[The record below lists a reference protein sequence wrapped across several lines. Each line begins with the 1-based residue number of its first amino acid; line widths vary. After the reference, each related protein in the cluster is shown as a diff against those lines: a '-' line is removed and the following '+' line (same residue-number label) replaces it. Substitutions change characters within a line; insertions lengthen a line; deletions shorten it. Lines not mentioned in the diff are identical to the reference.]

1 MSGQG
6 REARL
11 RERLPGGKLVPEF
24 VETAN
29 GGMPSTEEYEAI
41 KKGEVKQSRT
51 LPGVGV
57 VRFVSYRFGR
67 VGPTQRYAIIRAL
80 DRDFPAPA
88 THTRFIIESFSGYE
102 GAVAALTMAIEWM
115 AELARMYG
123 DPAAV
128 DPAVEDLLRAL
139 EENAEPAEENA
150 ERGPSA

>member
-1 MSGQG
+1 MSGQE
-6 REARL
+6 RELGL

-29 GGMPSTEEYEAI
+29 GGMPSTDEYEAI
-41 KKGEVKQSRT
+41 KRGEVKQSRT

-57 VRFVSYRFGR
+57 VRFVSYHYGR
-67 VGPTQRYAIIRAL
+67 VERAQRYAIIRAL

-88 THTRFIIESFSGYE
+88 KHSRFIIESFSGYE

-123 DPAAV
+123 DPSAV
-128 DPAVEDLLRAL
+128 DPAVEELMRAL
-139 EENAEPAEENA
+139 EESENA

>member
-1 MSGQG
+1 MSAQG
-6 REARL
+6 REQGL

-24 VETAN
+24 HESAN
-29 GGMPSTEEYEAI
+29 GAMPSTDEYEAV

-57 VRFVSYRFGR
+57 VRFVSYHFGR
-67 VGPTQRYAIIRAL
+67 ERTQRYAIIRAL

-88 THTRFIIESFSGYE
+88 KHSRFIIESFSGYE
-102 GAVAALTMAIEWM
+102 GAVAALSMAIEWL
-115 AELARMYG
+115 AELARIYG

-128 DPAVEDLLRAL
+128 DPAVEELLHAL
-139 EENAEPAEENA
+139 EENA